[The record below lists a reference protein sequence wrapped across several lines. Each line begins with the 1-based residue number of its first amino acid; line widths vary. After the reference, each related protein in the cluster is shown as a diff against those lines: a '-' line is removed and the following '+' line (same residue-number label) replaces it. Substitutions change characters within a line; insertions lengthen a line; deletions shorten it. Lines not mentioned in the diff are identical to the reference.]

1 MSLIQTF
8 IILLP
13 GEILYRRKLLP
24 SYRSGFSLFLFVIN
38 PPIRPVSFADK
49 LFHPSFSTLSNKPIS
64 SAISYFILS
73 SGNNSPARY
82 AFISFSLFKTA
93 HTPFLWSMDCF
104 LNFYTLFHCISS
116 RQIFAIRFA
125 TCLIRLNF
133 CLLQILLFF
142 WNNNCSNNIC
152 PDSRTA
158 KAGQNHPCQTHQRR
172 VNIKIF
178 CNSSTYTA
186 KHAVF

>member
-49 LFHPSFSTLSNKPIS
+49 LFHPSFSTLSSKPIS

-116 RQIFAIRFA
+116 RQIFTIRFA
-125 TCLIRLNF
+125 TCLIRLKY
-133 CLLQILLFF
+133 
-142 WNNNCSNNIC
+142 S
-152 PDSRTA
+152 A
-158 KAGQNHPCQTHQRR
+158 A
-172 VNIKIF
+172 
-178 CNSSTYTA
+178 A
-186 KHAVF
+186 AVI